1 MSKCGIWKI
10 CIQQI
15 HIEVRNVTLSWY
27 KMILR
32 WRNIYHHCLV
42 LSVHSNWNLTSLVNY
57 WLKFYKFLY
66 PRFALDCVS
75 AHHDVVECISCHP
88 TEPALFLSCSAVSR
102 NFLSVF
108 ITFQNNLK
116 KKAQLPVTNKKNM
129 LISLTQKYAQV
140 LTVDDTVSA

>member
-1 MSKCGIWKI
+1 M
-10 CIQQI
+10 
-15 HIEVRNVTLSWY
+15 R
-27 KMILR
+27 
-32 WRNIYHHCLV
+32 
-42 LSVHSNWNLTSLVNY
+42 
-57 WLKFYKFLY
+57 FYKILY
-66 PRFALDCVS
+66 SRFALDCVS

-108 ITFQNNLK
+108 ITFQNDLE